1 MYVIAGKFKC
11 KPEKKGD
18 LLAVVENL
26 LGPSRLEEGCLSYDC
41 YEDATSPG
49 NFLFFEEWRSREDID
64 LHFTMPY
71 FTNAMTV
78 FPDLVIGAP
87 EIKIYK
93 VDTVENA

>member
-11 KPEKKGD
+11 KADKKAE
-18 LLAVVENL
+18 LLAVVEGL
-26 LGPSRLEEGCLSYDC
+26 LAPSRTEEGCTSYNC
-41 YEDATSPG
+41 YEDTSTPG
-49 NFLFFEEWRSREDID
+49 NFLFFEEWRSREDIN

-78 FPDLVIGAP
+78 FPGLIVGAP

-93 VDTVENA
+93 VDTVEDA